1 MRKSNC
7 YLKSQTKVSIIKNGR
22 RPSEDRKKE
31 RKGFEENE
39 SIPKIP

>member
-1 MRKSNC
+1 MVDVPQKIEG
-7 YLKSQTKVSIIKNGR
+7 KT
-22 RPSEDRKKE
+22 DRE